1 MQRNASSAPW
11 PLAGGSLRLTRPFD
25 DGLGGG
31 SGGGST
37 IFDLEEGDGLPS
49 GFISNFGT
57 RPRPRPLSS
66 SEEEEEDDVDSVEG
80 SLVKFGG
87 FGFGLESAFG
97 TFVQN
102 SDVNPVKSNEIQF

>member
-1 MQRNASSAPW
+1 M
-11 PLAGGSLRLTRPFD
+11 TRPFD

-49 GFISNFGT
+49 GFISNLGT
-57 RPRPRPLSS
+57 RPRPLSS

-87 FGFGLESAFG
+87 FGFGLESDFG
-97 TFVQN
+97 KFVQN
-102 SDVNPVKSNEIQF
+102 SDVNPVKSDEIRF